1 MRSGDRGNFVPH
13 DAPGSHGGSLLTA
26 DKWQVFGTLRIK
38 MDPAMVI
45 AREALEQ
52 LCESAFGA
60 VMAVHERRNEGQPQ
74 GQGVPGRLD

>member
-1 MRSGDRGNFVPH
+1 
-13 DAPGSHGGSLLTA
+13 
-26 DKWQVFGTLRIK
+26 

-60 VMAVHERRNEGQPQ
+60 VMAVHERRNNGQPQ
-74 GQGVPGRLD
+74 GQ